1 MRRDR
6 KAKNKATFVE
16 VCEVLSQLRMCLRK
30 EQEMKFDKFVED
42 FSESFKNNK
51 SFRADTAESR
61 YFLRPL
67 KNGKTSRGCLERS
80 VAVDC
85 KDNRT

>member
-6 KAKNKATFVE
+6 KAKNKTTFGE

-42 FSESFKNNK
+42 FCDFFKNNK
-51 SFRADTAESR
+51 
-61 YFLRPL
+61 
-67 KNGKTSRGCLERS
+67 
-80 VAVDC
+80 
-85 KDNRT
+85 